1 MSSNKDDMTFLI
13 GQAFTQIV
21 NTYEIKENLIVYN
34 RTDASRSFLRAIKK
48 ELALLACELYY
59 SHLDIGEVAMGG
71 IMIKGQFMY
80 ARLALT
86 VDGDKAAFED
96 ARDASKGLEHMLR
109 IIARLEEQQYV
120 RIDLSYEGLNGKL
133 ATLIH
138 PHLHFIDEA
147 APEIRYRALL
157 ANRDGDDNR
166 FFMLAEKEGKA
177 EIIPLQQEEDLDL
190 ANRFAW
196 WSGFFILGINYPAD
210 TDPKLRERMV
220 AVLKHFHK
228 FDPQAECIIEDE
240 YEDILESPMEIEIK
254 LSPFTLEKELLLLNE
269 LAALVKSVGGW
280 LDISCDFYPKDT
292 DVYGMLS
299 LRGDVDGCRA
309 KVVVF

>member
-34 RTDASRSFLRAIKK
+34 RTDASRSFLSTIKK
-48 ELALLACELYY
+48 ELALLASELYY
-59 SHLDIGEVAMGG
+59 SHLDIGKMAMGG

-120 RIDLSYEGLNGKL
+120 RLDLSYEGLTGKL
-133 ATLIH
+133 AALIH
-138 PHLHFIDEA
+138 PHLHFMDEA

-157 ANRDGDDNR
+157 ANREGDDNR
-166 FFMLAEKEGKA
+166 FFMLDDVEGKA

-196 WSGFFILGINYPAD
+196 WSGFFILGINYSVD

-240 YEDILESPMEIEIK
+240 YEDIFESPMEIEIK
-254 LSPFTLEKELLLLNE
+254 LPSFTLEKELLLLNE

-280 LDISCDFYPKDT
+280 LDISCDFYPQDT

-299 LRGDVDGCRA
+299 LRGNVDGSQAR
-309 KVVVF
+309 VVVF

>member
-1 MSSNKDDMTFLI
+1 MSSQQDGLTLLI
-13 GQAFTQIV
+13 GQAFTQLA
-21 NTYEIKENLIVYN
+21 NTYEIKENLVVYN
-34 RTDASRSFLRAIKK
+34 RTGASRNFLRTIKK
-48 ELALLACELYY
+48 DLALLASELYY
-59 SHLDIGEVAMGG
+59 SHLDFGDMAMGG

-109 IIARLEEQQYV
+109 IIARFEEQQYV
-120 RIDLSYEGLNGKL
+120 RVELSYEGANGKL
-133 ATLIH
+133 AALIH
-138 PHLHFIDEA
+138 PHLHFMDEA
-147 APEIRYRALL
+147 ASEMRYRAHLV
-157 ANRDGDDNR
+157 NREGDDKR
-166 FFMLAEKEGKA
+166 FFMLADNEGKV

-190 ANRFAW
+190 ANGFAW
-196 WSGFFILGINYPAD
+196 WSGFFVLGINYPAD

-254 LSPFTLEKELLLLNE
+254 LPSFTLEKELLLLNE

-280 LDISCDFYPKDT
+280 LDISCDFYPQDT

-299 LRGDVDGCRA
+299 LRGNVDGCQAR
-309 KVVVF
+309 VVVF